1 MSWFSPRRFFAVF
14 RKEVIQMRRDPMTFA
29 MTIMIPIMQLILF
42 SYAINNNPRHLPTVI
57 MNASPSV
64 FTRTFLAN
72 MEETKYF
79 NISTKKYTEQQAND
93 LMKANKLQFIVH
105 IPPHFSE
112 DLVRG
117 RHPSILV
124 TADATD
130 SVATAS
136 AISALNVIAAN
147 GFNNVLT
154 GPLKKLQTTPSA
166 VNLIVHARYNP
177 LSITR
182 YNIVPGLLGVVLTLT
197 LAMITAMAL
206 TREYESGT
214 IESLLATPIKPFEVM
229 LGKIIP
235 YILLGFIQVIIILS
249 ISFFI
254 FHIPFMGSLS
264 LLMLSCFLFI
274 VTNLSVG
281 LLFSSISKTQLQ
293 ASQNAI
299 FFFLPSLLLSGFM
312 FPFRGMPY
320 WAQVIGDCLPLT
332 HFLRITRG
340 IMLKGAGFWP
350 LAQDFL
356 AIILFCFVVL
366 LLNIVLYR
374 RTLS

>member
-1 MSWFSPRRFFAVF
+1 MSWFSPLRFFAVF
-14 RKEVIQMRRDPMTFA
+14 KKEVIQMRRDPMTFA

-42 SYAINNNPRHLPTVI
+42 SYAINNNPRHLPTVV

-64 FTRTFLAN
+64 FTRAFLAN

-79 NISTKKYTEQQAND
+79 NISQKKYTDAKANA

-136 AISALNVIAAN
+136 AMSALNQIVAN
-147 GFNNVLT
+147 GFNKVLQ
-154 GPLKKLQTTPSA
+154 GPLDKLQTKSA
-166 VNLIVHARYNP
+166 PVGLIIHARYNP

-235 YILLGFIQVIIILS
+235 YILLGFIQVCIILS
-249 ISFFI
+249 ISYFVFA
-254 FHIPFMGSLS
+254 IPFVGSLF
-264 LLMLSCFLFI
+264 LLMLACFLFI

-293 ASQNAI
+293 ASQYAT

-312 FPFRGMPY
+312 FPFQGMPY
-320 WAQVIGDCLPLT
+320 WAQAIGNCLPLT

-340 IMLKGAGFWP
+340 IMLKGATFWP
-350 LAQDFL
+350 LAHDFL
-356 AIILFCFVVL
+356 AIILFCFVIL
-366 LLNIVLYR
+366 LLNVLLYR

>member
-14 RKEVIQMRRDPMTFA
+14 KKEVIQMRRDPMTFA
-29 MTIMIPIMQLILF
+29 MTVMIPVMQLILF
-42 SYAINNNPRHLPTVI
+42 SYAINNNPRHLPTIV
-57 MNASPSV
+57 MNASPSI

-79 NISTKKYTEQQAND
+79 NISENKYTNQQAND
-93 LMKANKLQFIVH
+93 LMKANKAQFIVH
-105 IPPHFSE
+105 IPPNFSG
-112 DLVRG
+112 DIVRG
-117 RHPSILV
+117 RRPSILV

-130 SVATAS
+130 SVATSA
-136 AISALNVIAAN
+136 AISALNQITAN
-147 GFNNVLT
+147 GFNKVLT
-154 GPLKKLQTTPSA
+154 GPLMQLQSKPGP

-235 YILLGFIQVIIILS
+235 YILLGFVQVCIILS
-249 ISFFI
+249 ISYFVFA
-254 FHIPFMGSLS
+254 IPFVGSLA
-264 LLMLSCFLFI
+264 LLMVACFLFI
-274 VTNLSVG
+274 ITNLSVG
-281 LLFSSISKTQLQ
+281 LLFSSISTTQLQ
-293 ASQNAI
+293 ASQSAT

-312 FPFRGMPY
+312 FPFQGMPA
-320 WAQVIGDCLPLT
+320 WAQAIGGCLPLT

-340 IMLKGAGFWP
+340 VMLKGATFWP
-350 LAQDFL
+350 LSHDFL
-356 AIILFCFVVL
+356 AIIIFWFVIL
-366 LLNIVLYR
+366 LLNILLYR
-374 RTLS
+374 RTLG

>member
-1 MSWFSPRRFFAVF
+1 MNWFSFRRFFAVF
-14 RKEVIQMRRDPMTFA
+14 KKEVIQMRRDPMTFA
-29 MTIMIPIMQLILF
+29 MTIMIPVMQLILF

-64 FTRTFLAN
+64 FTRTFLSN

-79 NISTKKYTEQQAND
+79 DIRSDRYTDAQAD
-93 LMKANKLQFIVH
+93 ALMKGNKLQFIVK
-105 IPPHFSE
+105 IPPNFTE
-112 DLVRG
+112 DLVRHL
-117 RHPSILV
+117 HPSILV
-124 TADATD
+124 IADATD
-130 SVATAS
+130 SVATSA
-136 AISALNVIAAN
+136 AISALNEIVAN
-147 GFNNVLT
+147 GFNKVLV
-154 GPLKKLQTTPSA
+154 GPLENLQTQEPA
-166 VNLIVHARYNP
+166 VNLTVHARYNP

-235 YILLGFIQVIIILS
+235 YILLGFIQVSIILS
-249 ISFFI
+249 ISYFVFE
-254 FHIPFMGSLS
+254 IPFMGSLT
-264 LLMLSCFLFI
+264 LLLLACFLFI

-293 ASQNAI
+293 ASQSAT

-312 FPFRGMPY
+312 FPFQGMPF
-320 WAQVIGDCLPLT
+320 WAQLIGNVLPLT

-340 IMLKGAGFWP
+340 VMLKGATFWP
-350 LAQDFL
+350 LASDFL
-356 AIILFCFVVL
+356 AIIAFCVVIL
-366 LLNIVLYR
+366 CLNVLLYR
-374 RTLS
+374 RTLN